1 MSILYAMKKFLTV
14 ILFLML
20 ASVGYAQCINVDI
33 TPIKGNCYTDN
44 QIKVTAKDMSPF
56 PSICLP
62 SSGKFTVQIKGDG
75 VNQMV
80 RMTPNPVPTTGAPA
94 EYTFYNIKMG
104 KYTII
109 VRDEVTGAFEE
120 NEVEVESNYKLMN
133 VTNIEVLAP
142 SCNQPNTGGIKF
154 RIPNGG
160 IGPFEVTVLDM
171 SRNVI
176 IPMQVLPRP
185 TGSNYIEIRGDNSHP
200 LPKGKVFILE
210 IKDQTNIGPQCGHT
224 LRYPSLEIPSQSRYV
239 VECLNIK
246 TYSRHYNKSS
256 ENCGKFNFDIRLVRP
271 EDNQWIYSN
280 IEDMQAFRE
289 FFKRPG
295 TAVIRFLNSSKPAI
309 DMSSTFYDYGY
320 RVDSFVFEKGDEIEM
335 TIKGPLNTIVERYKF
350 NTELDFPT
358 GRICNS
364 IFTTARDNS
373 YNRSEWRELACGSY
387 TLTTNKYLAAYYN
400 IPSTQSRYAKDLNN
414 AQNLLL
420 YVGGWTNGYSNLKLQ
435 RKVGSTWVDE
445 TGYPT
450 SSNTPTVPGATY
462 RFVYKTVPPGCPSG
476 ASCEF
481 VIDYPPFTT
490 PPQPSHNF
498 SLENIWKYTQIGY
511 GVYEGT
517 GAFRIYHHS
526 ANVYYPIKYTVM
538 PADGTKTMTYQAK
551 IGFLDTFTRTI
562 TFPIE
567 YSSDRTNCS
576 YQGSAYFNL
585 TNLPAGSYIVVA
597 STCGQTST
605 RTITLPGMPP
615 YKPQFTYVKDCDVMK
630 ITYNIGNQIH
640 QDPGI
645 SVYLDKYQ
653 EDQWGNASWQSV
665 KSTSGHSGAF
675 PNLSAGKYRV
685 RTSGYYY
692 NAYLPSGYVPLGT
705 NNTHSI
711 SRYDVCD
718 PGLPTESYSSPLKSK
733 EIDITALKKLTPII
747 NPVVCAEGS
756 STGKIAVDIT
766 GEEVFFPVTY
776 YLNRLNSAT
785 DTGTGVTIASQT
797 YQLTDNKYYHLFENV
812 PTIR

>member
-80 RMTPNPVPTTGAPA
+80 RMTPNPVPTPGAPA

-462 RFVYKTVPPGCPSG
+462 RFVYKTVPPGCPS
-476 ASCEF
+476 
-481 VIDYPPFTT
+481 
-490 PPQPSHNF
+490 
-498 SLENIWKYTQIGY
+498 
-511 GVYEGT
+511 
-517 GAFRIYHHS
+517 
-526 ANVYYPIKYTVM
+526 
-538 PADGTKTMTYQAK
+538 
-551 IGFLDTFTRTI
+551 
-562 TFPIE
+562 
-567 YSSDRTNCS
+567 
-576 YQGSAYFNL
+576 
-585 TNLPAGSYIVVA
+585 
-597 STCGQTST
+597 
-605 RTITLPGMPP
+605 
-615 YKPQFTYVKDCDVMK
+615 
-630 ITYNIGNQIH
+630 
-640 QDPGI
+640 
-645 SVYLDKYQ
+645 
-653 EDQWGNASWQSV
+653 
-665 KSTSGHSGAF
+665 
-675 PNLSAGKYRV
+675 
-685 RTSGYYY
+685 
-692 NAYLPSGYVPLGT
+692 
-705 NNTHSI
+705 
-711 SRYDVCD
+711 
-718 PGLPTESYSSPLKSK
+718 
-733 EIDITALKKLTPII
+733 
-747 NPVVCAEGS
+747 
-756 STGKIAVDIT
+756 
-766 GEEVFFPVTY
+766 
-776 YLNRLNSAT
+776 
-785 DTGTGVTIASQT
+785 
-797 YQLTDNKYYHLFENV
+797 
-812 PTIR
+812 